1 MRIKS
6 GKGSISIFVL
16 IALLFY
22 IGFLML
28 LYAGNLNKTQ
38 TISER
43 AEAIKAIYSRNFNN
57 IDDVYNRRL
66 SKNER

>member
-28 LYAGNLNKTQ
+28 LYAGNLNKMQ
-38 TISER
+38 TISQ
-43 AEAIKAIYSRNFNN
+43 KKH
-57 IDDVYNRRL
+57 L
-66 SKNER
+66 SASFLNLDYFL